1 LFFLVR
7 VWKEL
12 ISSLAVAMTTTVVA
26 SSVDPR
32 DGGVA
37 ALQAIRYTR
46 GRGLQLLDQRKL
58 PLEVVYIEIQ
68 DATAGWQAIKD
79 MVVRGAPAIAI
90 AAALSLAV
98 EVETLKSA
106 AAGNSQEAVSF
117 LQNRLDY
124 LVSSRPTAVNLAD
137 AARTL
142 LDVARKTAI
151 QNDSATSV
159 YEAYLEATESMLA
172 ADVASNKA
180 IGAYGAEALYNNVGP
195 LANSHQGLRVLTHC
209 NTGRYAH

>member
-1 LFFLVR
+1 MFCF
-7 VWKEL
+7 
-12 ISSLAVAMTTTVVA
+12 
-26 SSVDPR
+26 
-32 DGGVA
+32 
-37 ALQAIRYTR
+37 
-46 GRGLQLLDQRKL
+46 QRKL

-159 YEAYLEATESMLA
+159 YEAYLEAAESMLA